1 MKISSKSKD
10 IVNDL
15 DSSTDDGLL
24 EWIAFISKQSKS
36 EEIRKYR
43 SIEGITDG
51 YMNLVGRKFL
61 EEKKLKQTKKFF
73 EIIDEIEKIEKQKEI
88 LEEERNK
95 RYFVT
100 SYEVLYRF
108 QEDLIENDFDLLV
121 EFFFDEEVDEILPEI
136 KEKYKDVIEV
146 KMESRKFNF

>member
-10 IVNDL
+10 IVNGI

-88 LEEERNK
+88 LEEKRNK

-121 EFFFDEEVDEILPEI
+121 ELFFDEEVDEILPEI